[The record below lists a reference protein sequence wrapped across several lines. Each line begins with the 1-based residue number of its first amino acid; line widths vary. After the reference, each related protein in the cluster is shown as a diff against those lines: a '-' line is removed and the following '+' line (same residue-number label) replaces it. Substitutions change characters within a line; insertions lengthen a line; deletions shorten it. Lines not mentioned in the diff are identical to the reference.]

1 MSAAPIPDEPAFA
14 APWQAQA
21 FAIAALLRDRGVV
34 TWSEWAERLGAALRE
49 PPGSGDAG
57 EAYWLAWL
65 AALERLAVDKGAASV
80 TELIERRE
88 AWDRAAR
95 ATPHGRPI
103 VLGAEVSA
111 R

>member
-1 MSAAPIPDEPAFA
+1 VSAPIPDEPAFA

-21 FAIAALLRDRGVV
+21 FAIAVLLRDKGVV
-34 TWSEWAERLGAALRE
+34 TWAEWAERLGAALRE
-49 PPGSGDAG
+49 PAASDDAG

-65 AALERLAVDKGAASV
+65 AALERLAVDKGAASLA
-80 TELIERRE
+80 ELAGRRE

-103 VLGAEVSA
+103 VLSA